1 MGCPTAT
8 ELYSHKESIR
18 FVPNVMLM
26 DGSLIRKVIEQLKE
40 VRTSTTR
47 TDAKEEKGAMRVR
60 RGAVM

>member
-1 MGCPTAT
+1 
-8 ELYSHKESIR
+8 
-18 FVPNVMLM
+18 MLM

-60 RGAVM
+60 RGAVMW